1 MHGRRINN
9 FEGPQYVFRDPGFP
23 LFEVRDSGFES
34 KIGASFGIESMHGSG
49 MPSIT
54 LGVKGLHEILSR
66 DCKIEEP
73 YRGSLI
79 SGEREKCLLVRPKS
93 ITIYHALAVQATFE

>member
-9 FEGPQYVFRDPGFP
+9 FQNPQYVFRDPGFP

-34 KIGASFGIESMHGSG
+34 NIGASFGIESMHGSG

-54 LGVKGLHEILSR
+54 LGITGLHEILSR
-66 DCKIEEP
+66 DYKIEEP
-73 YRGSLI
+73 YWGLFNKRRARKMPFGT
-79 SGEREKCLLVRPKS
+79 P
-93 ITIYHALAVQATFE
+93 

>member
-9 FEGPQYVFRDPGFP
+9 FQGPQYVFRDPGFP

-49 MPSIT
+49 VPSIT

-66 DCKIEEP
+66 DCNPIG
-73 YRGSLI
+73 GSLI

-93 ITIYHALAVQATFE
+93 ITIYHTLAVQATFE

>member
-9 FEGPQYVFRDPGFP
+9 FQGPQYVFRDPGFP

-54 LGVKGLHEILSR
+54 LGVKGLQLR
-66 DCKIEEP
+66 QLKTFDKNN
-73 YRGSLI
+73 LAN
-79 SGEREKCLLVRPKS
+79 LVF
-93 ITIYHALAVQATFE
+93 L

>member
-49 MPSIT
+49 VPSIT

-66 DCKIEEP
+66 DCNPIG
-73 YRGSLI
+73 GSLI

-93 ITIYHALAVQATFE
+93 ITIYHTLAVQATFE